1 MLCQPEGGDGGW
13 QGRFMPCTAFPMRRF
28 RRNMA
33 HPSELSS
40 HPIMQ
45 RLLTAIGPLPFMALA
60 ILAAG
65 SALGVAIFVFERLSA
80 QIAGVTSW
88 LHYPLLGV
96 VAAASYFA
104 YGLSLLLIA
113 PAINFVL
120 GGCLKPY
127 RGSAVSLAAMRWYVH
142 CTMTLVVRYS
152 FLEFVTPSA
161 FATLYYRLM
170 GMKIGNNVAI
180 NSTAIADPSLIE
192 LEDNVTIG
200 GSASVLAH
208 YAQGGYLVI
217 APVIIRR
224 GATIG
229 LRAVVMGGVEVG
241 EKAKVLASSFVL
253 PNTKIPAGET
263 WAGIPAQRIELDRS
277 KPARDAVD
285 VT

>member
-1 MLCQPEGGDGGW
+1 
-13 QGRFMPCTAFPMRRF
+13 
-28 RRNMA
+28 
-33 HPSELSS
+33 
-40 HPIMQ
+40 MQ
-45 RLLTAIGPLPFMALA
+45 RILAILGPLPFMALA
-60 ILAAG
+60 MTAAG
-65 SALGVAIFVFERLSA
+65 FAMGVAIFVYQSLSPC
-80 QIAGVTSW
+80 IADITSW
-88 LHYPLLGV
+88 VRFPLMGLIV
-96 VAAASYFA
+96 AASYFG

-113 PAINFVL
+113 PVINFLL
-120 GGCLKPY
+120 GGLLKPY
-127 RGSAVSLAAMRWYVH
+127 RGPAVSLSVLRWYVH

-180 NSTAIADPSLIE
+180 NSTAIADPSLITM
-192 LEDNVTIG
+192 EDNVTIG

-208 YAQGGYLVI
+208 YGQGGYLVI
-217 APVIIRR
+217 APVVIRR

-253 PNTKIPAGET
+253 PGTKIPAGET

-277 KPARDAVD
+277 KAEKAD

>member
-1 MLCQPEGGDGGW
+1 
-13 QGRFMPCTAFPMRRF
+13 
-28 RRNMA
+28 
-33 HPSELSS
+33 
-40 HPIMQ
+40 MQ
-45 RLLTAIGPLPFMALA
+45 RILTIVGPIPFLLLA
-60 ILAAG
+60 ITAAG
-65 SALGVAIFVFERLSA
+65 LAMGVAIFVYQSLSPA
-80 QIAGVTSW
+80 IAPVQSW
-88 LHYPLLGV
+88 LRFPLMGLL
-96 VAAASYFA
+96 AALSYFA

-113 PAINFVL
+113 PAINFLL
-120 GGCLKPY
+120 GGLLKPY
-127 RGSAVSLAAMRWYVH
+127 RGPAVSLSVLRWYVH

-180 NSTAIADPSLIE
+180 NSTAIADPSLITM
-192 LEDNVTIG
+192 EDNVTIG

-217 APVIIRR
+217 APVVIRR

-253 PNTKIPAGET
+253 PGTKIPPGET
-263 WAGIPAQRIELDRS
+263 WAGIPAQRIELDRAKS
-277 KPARDAVD
+277 EKAD

>member
-1 MLCQPEGGDGGW
+1 
-13 QGRFMPCTAFPMRRF
+13 
-28 RRNMA
+28 
-33 HPSELSS
+33 
-40 HPIMQ
+40 MQ
-45 RLLTAIGPLPFMALA
+45 RFLQIVGPLPFMALA

-65 SALGVAIFVFERLSA
+65 LALGVAILVFQLLHA
-80 QIAGVTSW
+80 QFAGVTPGFY
-88 LHYPLLGV
+88 YPLLGI
-96 VAAASYFA
+96 AAALSYFA

-113 PAINFVL
+113 PALNFVL
-120 GGCLKPY
+120 GGRLKPY

-161 FATLYYRLM
+161 FSTLYYRLM
-170 GMKIGNNVAI
+170 GMKIGRNVAI

-192 LEDNVTIG
+192 MEDNVTIG

-217 APVIIRR
+217 APVKIGA

-241 EKAKVLASSFVL
+241 PKAKVLASSFVL
-253 PNTKIPAGET
+253 PGTKIPAGET
-263 WAGIPAQRIELDRS
+263 WAGIPAERIELNRAAS
-277 KPARDAVD
+277 ASGSAD

>member
-1 MLCQPEGGDGGW
+1 
-13 QGRFMPCTAFPMRRF
+13 
-28 RRNMA
+28 
-33 HPSELSS
+33 
-40 HPIMQ
+40 MQ
-45 RLLTAIGPLPFMALA
+45 RFLQIVGPLPFMALA

-65 SALGVAIFVFERLSA
+65 LALGVAIFVFQLLHA
-80 QIAGVTSW
+80 QFAGVT
-88 LHYPLLGV
+88 LGFYYPLLGIT
-96 VAAASYFA
+96 AALSYFV

-113 PAINFVL
+113 PALNFVL
-120 GGCLKPY
+120 GGRLKPY

-161 FATLYYRLM
+161 FSTLYYRLM
-170 GMKIGNNVAI
+170 GMKIGRNVAI

-192 LEDNVTIG
+192 MEDNVTIG

-217 APVIIRR
+217 APVKIGA

-241 EKAKVLASSFVL
+241 PKAKVLASSFVL
-253 PNTKIPAGET
+253 PGTKIPAGET
-263 WAGIPAQRIELDRS
+263 WAGIPAERIELNRAAS
-277 KPARDAVD
+277 ASGSAD

>member
-1 MLCQPEGGDGGW
+1 
-13 QGRFMPCTAFPMRRF
+13 
-28 RRNMA
+28 
-33 HPSELSS
+33 
-40 HPIMQ
+40 MQ
-45 RLLTAIGPLPFMALA
+45 RFLSIIGPLPFMALA
-60 ILAAG
+60 VLAAG
-65 SALGVAIFVFERLSA
+65 LALGVAIFVYQSLSPL
-80 QIAGVTSW
+80 IAGVESW
-88 LHYPLLGV
+88 LRYPLMGIFV
-96 VAAASYFA
+96 AASYFA

-113 PAINFVL
+113 PAFNFML
-120 GGCLKPY
+120 GGILQPY
-127 RGSAVSLAAMRWYVH
+127 RGPAVSLAAMRWYVH

-161 FATLYYRLM
+161 FSTLYYRLM

-180 NSTAIADPSLIE
+180 NSTAIADPSLIT

-217 APVIIRR
+217 APVLIKR

-253 PNTKIPAGET
+253 PGTTIPPGET
-263 WAGIPAQRIELDRS
+263 WAGIPARRVELDR
-277 KPARDAVD
+277 ARPSANAANAD

>member
-1 MLCQPEGGDGGW
+1 
-13 QGRFMPCTAFPMRRF
+13 
-28 RRNMA
+28 
-33 HPSELSS
+33 
-40 HPIMQ
+40 MQ
-45 RLLTAIGPLPFMALA
+45 RFLQIVGPLPFMALA

-65 SALGVAIFVFERLSA
+65 LALGVAIFVFQQLHA
-80 QIAGVTSW
+80 QFIGMTSW
-88 LHYPLLGV
+88 FYYPLLGIT
-96 VAAASYFA
+96 AALSYFA

-113 PAINFVL
+113 PGLNFVL
-120 GGCLKPY
+120 GGRLKPY

-161 FATLYYRLM
+161 FSTLYYRLM
-170 GMKIGNNVAI
+170 GMKIGRNVAI

-192 LEDNVTIG
+192 MEDNVTIG

-217 APVIIRR
+217 APVKIGA

-241 EKAKVLASSFVL
+241 AKAKVLASSFVL
-253 PNTKIPAGET
+253 PGTKIPAGET
-263 WAGIPAQRIELDRS
+263 WAGIPAERIELNRAAS
-277 KPARDAVD
+277 ASGSAD